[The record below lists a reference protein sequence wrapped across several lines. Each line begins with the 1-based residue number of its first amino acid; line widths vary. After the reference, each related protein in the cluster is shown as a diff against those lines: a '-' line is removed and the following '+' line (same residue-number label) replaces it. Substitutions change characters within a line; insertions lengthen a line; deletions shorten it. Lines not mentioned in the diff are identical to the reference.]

1 MRSPRHAIGV
11 GVGSFL
17 LLIGAAAPA
26 AAADPPTVT
35 VSAPL
40 QRELVEWD
48 EFTGQFWAKDSVEI
62 RARVSGYLTEIHFTD
77 GQIVN
82 PGDLLFVIDPR
93 PYEATQAAAQAQLGQ
108 ATAQVELAQRQLGR
122 SAELRKKDFEPA
134 SSYDQR
140 VSELKVATAAIESAN
155 AAIRSAQL
163 NVEFTHIT
171 APLLGRIS
179 NHQVSVGNLVSG
191 SDSAS
196 TPALTTIVSLD
207 PIWFYFDMRPDVP
220 RPSLVT
226 PMRESELAKTESGS
240 VTPAPLSGA
249 ERTRRHRALKKA
261 APSTAPL
268 LYERADWQLYIRPE
282 TLPQKAGCNP
292 RQIGCAVL
300 KEVVD
305 NGLDF
310 GAELGIER
318 IPGGYRITDSG
329 PGIDPA
335 AVPILFAV
343 NRPLLSTKLKRL
355 PLRGMLGN
363 GLRVVMG
370 AVAAFG
376 GAIAVTTRGHR
387 LDLAVDRVTGKTNVT
402 SDTSVPD
409 MLGTTVEIMLRQF
422 GGEEFRPAELSLK
435 VAREGK
441 QYTGPSRPSWYNTD
455 DFGELLARVTPHTAT
470 VARVVRDVFAIDTT
484 TRALPPSCHPARS
497 PSSTGICVG
506 LRMTAGP
513 RPSATSATRPTSP
526 MAGQTASH
534 GSVAPRSPT
543 ASRPGR
549 AASTPARTPPPRA
562 MSSFC

>member
-1 MRSPRHAIGV
+1 M
-11 GVGSFL
+11 
-17 LLIGAAAPA
+17 
-26 AAADPPTVT
+26 
-35 VSAPL
+35 
-40 QRELVEWD
+40 
-48 EFTGQFWAKDSVEI
+48 
-62 RARVSGYLTEIHFTD
+62 
-77 GQIVN
+77 
-82 PGDLLFVIDPR
+82 
-93 PYEATQAAAQAQLGQ
+93 
-108 ATAQVELAQRQLGR
+108 
-122 SAELRKKDFEPA
+122 
-134 SSYDQR
+134 
-140 VSELKVATAAIESAN
+140 
-155 AAIRSAQL
+155 
-163 NVEFTHIT
+163 
-171 APLLGRIS
+171 
-179 NHQVSVGNLVSG
+179 
-191 SDSAS
+191 
-196 TPALTTIVSLD
+196 
-207 PIWFYFDMRPDVP
+207 P

-261 APSTAPL
+261 AASTAPL

-363 GLRVVMG
+363 GLRVVVG

-422 GGEEFRPAELSLK
+422 GGEELRPAELSLK

-441 QYTGPSRPSWYNTD
+441 QYSGPSRPSWYNTD
-455 DFGELLARVTPHTAT
+455 DFGELLARVMPHTDAIF
-470 VARVVRDVFAIDTT
+470 VVEPCPHM
-484 TRALPPSCHPARS
+484 LES
-497 PSSTGICVG
+497 VG
-506 LRMTAGP
+506 
-513 RPSATSATRPTSP
+513 
-526 MAGQTASH
+526 
-534 GSVAPRSPT
+534 
-543 ASRPGR
+543 
-549 AASTPARTPPPRA
+549 
-562 MSSFC
+562 